1 MKRALWLAVTLFLTA
16 PVLVAADKPYEVKPV
31 ADGVYAA
38 IAPGA
43 FNGRCNS
50 AVVVFDDGVLVVDTD
65 LTPSQARDMIAGVR
79 KITSKPIK
87 YVLNTHAH
95 GDHSQGNQAY
105 RQAFPDVEIIASAGT
120 RRDLETRGAARAKA
134 AVFAA
139 AQAVDKVKAD
149 LGAATGAKKKELQE
163 KLRQA
168 ETNLAELKT
177 IQLVLPTLTFDRELT
192 LNHAS
197 RAVEFICVG
206 PAHSTSDVVVYL
218 PKERVIITG
227 DLLHGW
233 TPYMGD
239 SSPYEWI
246 RALDQVEKL
255 DFGTIIPGHGDV
267 FQGKDQFELWKQYLR
282 DLMSETSDAWV
293 QGASLDEAKKRVG
306 AALQVKY
313 AGKFPDSFPL
323 EVQGNIAKAYRFVS
337 GVQD

>member
-1 MKRALWLAVTLFLTA
+1 MKRALWSAITLFLTA
-16 PVLVAADKPYEVKPV
+16 LVLAAADKSFEVKPV

-50 AVVVFDDGVLVVDTD
+50 AIVVSDDGVLVVDTD
-65 LTPSQARDMIAGVR
+65 LTPSQARDMIAAVR

-87 YVLNTHAH
+87 YVLNTHSH

-105 RQAFPDVEIIASAGT
+105 REAFPNAEFVASAGT
-120 RRDLETRGAARAKA
+120 RRDLETRGLARVKA
-134 AVFAA
+134 AAFAA
-139 AQAVDKVKAD
+139 EQAVDKLKAD
-149 LGAATGAKKKELQE
+149 LGAATESKKRELQE

-168 ETNLAELKT
+168 EANLAELKT
-177 IQLVLPTLTFDRELT
+177 LQLVLPTLTFDRELT

-197 RAVEFICVG
+197 RTVEFICVG
-206 PAHSTSDVVVYL
+206 PAHSTSDVVAYL
-218 PKERVIITG
+218 PKEKVIITG

-239 SSPYEWI
+239 SSPYDWI

-255 DFGTIIPGHGDV
+255 DFDTIIPGHGDV
-267 FQGKDQFELWKQYLR
+267 FHGKDQFELWKQYLR
-282 DLMSETSDAWV
+282 DLMSETTDAWV
-293 QGASLDEAKKRVG
+293 QGASLEEAKKQV
-306 AALQVKY
+306 AATLQAKY
-313 AGKFPDSFPL
+313 RGNFPDTFAL

-337 GVQD
+337 GSQD